1 MSQMLEEIRQQ
12 PEALERTLA
21 AELRAVEKFKQVV
34 EKRRPRLV
42 VLVARGTSD
51 NAALFGRYLLEITTG
66 IPVSLAAPSV
76 STVYEARLDY
86 RDALVVGISQ
96 SGEST
101 DTNLVLERARQQ
113 GALTLGVT
121 NERQS
126 AMARIAE
133 HVFLVR
139 AGREKSVAATK
150 TYTGQMLMMYLLAYA
165 LGGGVRMA
173 DLERIPDLVRGALTL
188 EEEIGALSERYRFM
202 RHSVVVGRGLN
213 YSNAFEMALKLMET
227 CYVVAERFSSADF
240 LHGPIALVEQNFPVF
255 AFAPSGKTWP
265 SISETLGK
273 LQALDAEIVAI
284 TDSSNREV
292 DERATRVIRLP
303 HRIKKLRRGDMS
315 RARGGHKHP
324 ARPQRPDASSRKPA
338 ISLDRTRPLGL
349 TLCQRWRIE
358 NHEIEFPRCVFLDP
372 REGIS
377 LDLLMLA
384 ACHGR
389 LRLVEHE
396 VSPPCR
402 QGMGADVEIRHRPRA
417 SPGRV

>member
-1 MSQMLEEIRQQ
+1 MSRMLEEIRQQ
-12 PEALERTLA
+12 PEALARTLS
-21 AELRAVEKFKQVV
+21 AELRSVEKFKRLV

-66 IPVSLAAPSV
+66 IPVSLAAPSI
-76 STVYEARLDY
+76 TTLYQARVDY

-101 DTNLVLERARQQ
+101 DTNLVLERARRQ

-121 NERQS
+121 NESGS

-165 LGGGVRMA
+165 LGGAVRIA
-173 DLERIPDLVRGALTL
+173 DLERIPDVVRATLAL
-188 EEEIGALSERYRFM
+188 EPEIDALSERYRFM
-202 RHSVVVGRGLN
+202 RHAVVVGRGLN

-255 AFAPSGKTWP
+255 AFAPPGKTWP
-265 SISETLGK
+265 SIGETLTK
-273 LQALDAEIVAI
+273 LQGLQAEIVAI
-284 TDSSNREV
+284 TDSGNREV
-292 DERATRVIRLP
+292 EQRATRVIRLP
-303 HRIKKLRRGDMS
+303 RRVKEILTPIPYIVP
-315 RARGGHKHP
+315 AQIFAACLAVHKGLD
-324 ARPQRPDASSRKPA
+324 PDQP
-338 ISLDRTRPLGL
+338 RTLTKVTL
-349 TLCQRWRIE
+349 TL
-358 NHEIEFPRCVFLDP
+358 
-372 REGIS
+372 
-377 LDLLMLA
+377 
-384 ACHGR
+384 
-389 LRLVEHE
+389 
-396 VSPPCR
+396 
-402 QGMGADVEIRHRPRA
+402 
-417 SPGRV
+417 